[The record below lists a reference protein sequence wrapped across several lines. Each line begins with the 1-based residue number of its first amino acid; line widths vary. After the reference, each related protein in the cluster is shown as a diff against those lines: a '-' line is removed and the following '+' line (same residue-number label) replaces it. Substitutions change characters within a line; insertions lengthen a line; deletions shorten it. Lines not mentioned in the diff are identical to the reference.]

1 MSSFLAT
8 QSPPA
13 PAAEPRI
20 ENDGWAPDVDPAAV
34 RAQAR
39 LDGTVTAPR
48 LRAALLLAIAD
59 VNAELAGVRAASQ
72 AAGVPSLAE
81 RPGANLGGQRV
92 WLVYYQ
98 QAIVSHVQCTLI
110 EAYRDFDTTATGDVK
125 SQAIEARID
134 SHRRDLRWA
143 ISALLERKRTTVE
156 LI

>member
-1 MSSFLAT
+1 MSFLAN

-13 PAAEPRI
+13 ATAEPLI
-20 ENDGWAPDVDPAAV
+20 ENDGWFPDVSPVDV

-48 LRAALLLAIAD
+48 LRAALLHAMAD
-59 VNAELAGVRAASQ
+59 VNTELAHWRAAHR
-72 AAGVPSLAE
+72 AAGVYRLE
-81 RPGANLGGQRV
+81 DLPGAELGGQSV

-98 QAIVSHVQCTLI
+98 QAIVSHVQCSLI
-110 EAYRDFDTTATGDVK
+110 ESYRDFDTTGSGDAK
-125 SQAIEARID
+125 ADGLEARID

-143 ISALLERKRTTVE
+143 ISALLSRPRTTVE

>member
-1 MSSFLAT
+1 MSFLAN

-13 PAAEPRI
+13 AASEPLI
-20 ENDGWAPDVDPAAV
+20 ENDGWFPDVSPADV

-48 LRAALLLAIAD
+48 LRAALLHAMAD
-59 VNAELAGVRAASQ
+59 INGELASWRLTQQ
-72 AAGVPSLAE
+72 AAGIPSLE
-81 RPGANLGGQRV
+81 DLPGAELGGQSI

-98 QAIVSHVQCTLI
+98 QAIVSHVQCSLI
-110 EAYRDFDTTATGDVK
+110 EAYRDFDTTGSGDAK
-125 SQAIEARID
+125 ADGLEARID

-143 ISALLERKRTTVE
+143 IAALQARPRTTVE

>member
-1 MSSFLAT
+1 MSFLAN

-13 PAAEPRI
+13 ATAEPLI
-20 ENDGWAPDVDPAAV
+20 ENDGWFPDVSPTDV

-48 LRAALLLAIAD
+48 LRAALLHAMAD
-59 VNAELAGVRAASQ
+59 VNRDLSEWRAAQQ
-72 AAGVPSLAE
+72 AAGVPSLE
-81 RPGANLGGQRV
+81 DLPGAELGGQKV

-98 QAIVSHVQCTLI
+98 QAIVSHVQCSLI
-110 EAYRDFDTTATGDVK
+110 ESYRDFDTTGSGDAK
-125 SQAIEARID
+125 ADGLEARID

-143 ISALLERKRTTVE
+143 ISALLARPRTTVE